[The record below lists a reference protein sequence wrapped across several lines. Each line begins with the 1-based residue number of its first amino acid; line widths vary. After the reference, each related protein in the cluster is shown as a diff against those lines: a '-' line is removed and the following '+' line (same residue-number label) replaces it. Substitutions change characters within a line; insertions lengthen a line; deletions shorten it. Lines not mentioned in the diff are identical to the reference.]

1 MKGKRQFN
9 CSRRLEKMPAYFR
22 PGRPNPANVIRCL
35 HKHMF
40 FVKGTKNCLNLR
52 QFFFQT
58 IMHSIF
64 IFSSIAL
71 FLVEELSRVQKVSL
85 KFFNLFLFC
94 PTNSILLHLPGPLS
108 RRRRRGRRRPQRG
121 LQQQQ
126 RLYDPPPQHPPQ
138 LRGHHHRPR
147 LLPRPLRLQLPAAPL
162 RASSPSPIQ
171 AAPPP
176 APPLQIIGRK
186 LEGEEK
192 MSPPPSSIYC
202 RTAKGVP

>member
-71 FLVEELSRVQKVSL
+71 FLVEELSRVQKASL

-108 RRRRRGRRRPQRG
+108 RRRRRRGRRRPQRG

-126 RLYDPPPQHPPQ
+126 RLDDPPPQHPPQ
-138 LRGHHHRPR
+138 LRGRHRPR

-162 RASSPSPIQ
+162 RASSSPIQ

-192 MSPPPSSIYC
+192 MSPPPPRY
-202 RTAKGVP
+202 RTAKEGVP